1 MDAVITG
8 HGPRQMADEDICR
21 AIGED
26 LTQTYPGYLWQV
38 GCNHDAGVATILLI
52 VPTAPRA
59 YQTKGFM
66 IHLNTVVGPGG
77 SKKVRD
83 AGGEILERWGLPRG
97 RAPSDYM
104 ARAGANGLDT
114 ANSIT
119 KSRY

>member
-52 VPTAPRA
+52 VPTATRA
-59 YQTKGFM
+59 DQAKGFM
-66 IHLNTVVGPGG
+66 IHLDTVVGPGG

-83 AGGEILERWGLPRG
+83 AGGEVLERWGLPRG

-104 ARAGANGLDT
+104 AQAGEHGLDT